1 MKRFLAFLFVF
12 VLLLGSMPA
21 LAAEEDE
28 ARVVIGANLNDVQ
41 IGLVYESFGLTRGDV
56 RELTVTNAEE
66 RDYLEGLVDESVI
79 GTMSLSCVYI
89 RRLPEGSGISVSCSN
104 ISWCAE
110 EMYEA
115 AMLTAG
121 ITDAEVVVTAP
132 FAVSGTAA
140 LTGIYKAYEDMSGQS
155 LVQEEKETAA
165 EELIITAELA
175 EITDE
180 EAALSIIHELKLILD
195 QTKSMTDAELEEQI
209 QEIAGSYGYTLSEEL
224 LARIVELCRSLEG
237 LSVEDLQS
245 RIAGFRDTI
254 ESIGRTVENVSGFGQ
269 KLAAFF
275 QKALSFLQDIFGK
288 KA

>member
-1 MKRFLAFLFVF
+1 MKRILAFLLTLC
-12 VLLLGSMPA
+12 LLLGAVPA
-21 LAAEEDE
+21 LAAEDE
-28 ARVVIGANLNDVQ
+28 ARVVIGADLNDVQ
-41 IGLVYESFGLTRGDV
+41 IGLVYENFGLSRGEV

-89 RRLPEGSGISVSCSN
+89 RRLPEGSGLSVRCSN

-121 ITDAEVVVTAP
+121 ITDAEVIVTAP

-140 LTGIYKAYEDMSGQS
+140 LTGIYKAYEDMLGQS
-155 LVQEEKETAA
+155 LAQDEKETAA

-175 EITDE
+175 ELTDD

-195 QTKSMTDAELEEQI
+195 QTRTMTDEELKAQIRSIAE
-209 QEIAGSYGYTLSEEL
+209 AYGYTLADEL
-224 LARIVELCRSLEG
+224 TERIMELCRSLEG
-237 LSVEDLQS
+237 LSVEDLQN
-245 RIAGFRDTI
+245 RIQGFRSTI
-254 ESIGRTVENVSGFGQ
+254 ESISQTVENVSGFGQ
-269 KLAAFF
+269 KLAEFF
-275 QKALSFLQDIFGK
+275 RKILDFVQGIFGK
-288 KA
+288 QE